1 MAPVGQSVTFRAAM
15 SSNSKDTSRLELKL
29 IRKMGRACRE
39 YGLIED
45 GDRVLVALSGGKD
58 SYALLVLLDKLR
70 RRAPVKFELVPWHL
84 DQVQPG
90 YDGAPLAKWLADK
103 GWDNA
108 VIAKHDTYSIVTDKI
123 EEGGTYCSLCSRL
136 RRGILYNAAVALG
149 CNRIALGHHADDT
162 IETAM
167 LNMMF
172 TGSLKAMPPFLR
184 SDDGRNTVIRPM
196 IRIWEKDLIAY
207 AEEQEFPILPCNLCG
222 SQEGL
227 KRQAIK
233 ALLASLQ
240 TEYPQCKES
249 ILAAMQHV
257 VPTHLFDLELWQK
270 LGIAPDASDPTPRG
284 GKRLHITS

>member
-1 MAPVGQSVTFRAAM
+1 M
-15 SSNSKDTSRLELKL
+15 SSKKHDHSRLELKL
-29 IRKMGRACRE
+29 LRKMGRTIRE
-39 YGLIED
+39 YGLIQD

-58 SYALLVLLDKLR
+58 SYALLVLLHKLR
-70 RRAPVKFELVPWHL
+70 KRAPIHYDLVPWHL

-90 YDGAPLAKWLADK
+90 YDGAPLENWLKDG
-103 GWDNA
+103 GWDEA
-108 VIAKHDTYSIVTDKI
+108 VIARHDTYSIVTDKI

-136 RRGILYNAAVALG
+136 RRGILYNAAVSLN

-167 LNMMF
+167 LNQMF

-196 IRIWEKDLIAY
+196 IRIWEDDLIAY
-207 AEEQEFPILPCNLCG
+207 AEEQQFPILPCNLCG

-233 ALLASLQ
+233 DLLASLQ
-240 TEYPQCKES
+240 VQYPGCKES
-249 ILAAMQHV
+249 FLAALQNV
-257 VPTHLFDLELWQK
+257 VPGHLFDLQLWQA
-270 LGIAPDASDPTPRG
+270 LGVAPDGADPTPRG
-284 GKRLHITS
+284 SKRLHIAS

>member
-1 MAPVGQSVTFRAAM
+1 M
-15 SSNSKDTSRLELKL
+15 SSNKHTTSRLELRL
-29 IRKMGRACRE
+29 LRKMGRTIKE

-70 RRAPVKFELVPWHL
+70 KRAPVRFELVPWHL

-90 YDGAPLAKWLADK
+90 YDGAPLVDWLADN
-103 GWDNA
+103 GWANA
-108 VIAKHDTYSIVTDKI
+108 VIAKQDTYSIVTDKI

-136 RRGILYNAAVALG
+136 RRGILYNAAVALD

-172 TGSLKAMPPFLR
+172 TGSLKSMPPFLR

-196 IRIWEKDLIAY
+196 IRIWESDLVAY
-207 AEEQEFPILPCNLCG
+207 ADEYGFPILPCNLCG

-227 KRQAIK
+227 KRVAIK
-233 ALLASLQ
+233 ALLAQLQ
-240 TEYPQCKES
+240 GEYPQCKES
-249 ILAAMQHV
+249 ILAALQHV
-257 VPTHLFDLELWQK
+257 VPTHLFDLGLWQK
-270 LGIAPDASDPTPRG
+270 LGIAPEAADLTPRG
-284 GKRLHITS
+284 SERLRVTI